1 MIVRF
6 AIQQLS
12 TPATCIA
19 RNACTG
25 VLYCAHGKSDDHVF
39 RISAE
44 CLTLVRSLLVEVNGF
59 CMDVISDVIRMWIS
73 DVKIYAQILHGC
85 DPGCDFRLQIFLRCD
100 SACDFWHAWRES
112 ALRAPKIWHEFYIYD
127 TNHFQILHGCDSR
140 CEKSNHFCMDVNQ
153 MWSCKSDP
161 DSAWMWIWMLT
172 SRSPPY
178 MQPCTPRVH
187 AYAWWAQTILP
198 NKSHIYQITNYD

>member
-44 CLTLVRSLLVEVNGF
+44 CLTLVRSLLIMVDQRQIVFTSTGPNMMVEFSSN
-59 CMDVISDVIRMWIS
+59 
-73 DVKIYAQILHGC
+73 
-85 DPGCDFRLQIFLRCD
+85 
-100 SACDFWHAWRES
+100 ES
-112 ALRAPKIWHEFYIYD
+112 ITDGTPTSIALLYVTHMKVR
-127 TNHFQILHGCDSR
+127 
-140 CEKSNHFCMDVNQ
+140 
-153 MWSCKSDP
+153 
-161 DSAWMWIWMLT
+161 
-172 SRSPPY
+172 
-178 MQPCTPRVH
+178 
-187 AYAWWAQTILP
+187 
-198 NKSHIYQITNYD
+198 

>member
-44 CLTLVRSLLVEVNGF
+44 CLTLVRSLLVTVVTASQPAIDSLSDDDGFPCGGMLVVGNG
-59 CMDVISDVIRMWIS
+59 
-73 DVKIYAQILHGC
+73 HGWER
-85 DPGCDFRLQIFLRCD
+85 G
-100 SACDFWHAWRES
+100 
-112 ALRAPKIWHEFYIYD
+112 
-127 TNHFQILHGCDSR
+127 
-140 CEKSNHFCMDVNQ
+140 
-153 MWSCKSDP
+153 
-161 DSAWMWIWMLT
+161 
-172 SRSPPY
+172 
-178 MQPCTPRVH
+178 
-187 AYAWWAQTILP
+187 
-198 NKSHIYQITNYD
+198 